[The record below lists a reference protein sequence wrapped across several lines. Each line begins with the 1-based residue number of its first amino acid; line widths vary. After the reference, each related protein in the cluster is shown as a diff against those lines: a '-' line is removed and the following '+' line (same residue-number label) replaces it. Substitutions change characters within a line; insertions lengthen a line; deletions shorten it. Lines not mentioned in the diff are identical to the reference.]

1 MNGWIDEWIGGCI
14 MKYSSSC
21 MSVIIYNYFIQAPVL
36 ERRRYNTLEKILHN
50 SQKDEALL
58 IQMTSLSSALHC
70 PHQELNILLQDMLD
84 HVRTGMSTKQHE
96 IETLP
101 NDSSRLD
108 LISHDRWVGS
118 ACNITYSLSIH
129 PYIYLSIYLSIC
141 ISISLYSSP
150 PAKYFLIFS
159 NQKEKQHWEQLLRN
173 TQVGAASSPM
183 LSGHHRMMRLDDSN
197 EYHNVS
203 SGLDIHNSQ
212 KVLLPKYTSL
222 VTLPSCRVGS
232 QV

>member
-1 MNGWIDEWIGGCI
+1 M
-14 MKYSSSC
+14 
-21 MSVIIYNYFIQAPVL
+21 
-36 ERRRYNTLEKILHN
+36 
-50 SQKDEALL
+50 
-58 IQMTSLSSALHC
+58 
-70 PHQELNILLQDMLD
+70 
-84 HVRTGMSTKQHE
+84 
-96 IETLP
+96 
-101 NDSSRLD
+101 
-108 LISHDRWVGS
+108 
-118 ACNITYSLSIH
+118 
-129 PYIYLSIYLSIC
+129 YLSIC
-141 ISISLYSSP
+141 ISIYLSVYVSIYLHIYLFISLYSSP

-173 TQVGAASSPM
+173 TQVGPASSPM

-212 KVLLPKYTSL
+212 KVLLPKYMSV

>member
-21 MSVIIYNYFIQAPVL
+21 MSVIIHNYFIQAPVL

-129 PYIYLSIYLSIC
+129 PYIYLSIYLSIYLH
-141 ISISLYSSP
+141 IYLSI
-150 PAKYFLIFS
+150 
-159 NQKEKQHWEQLLRN
+159 
-173 TQVGAASSPM
+173 
-183 LSGHHRMMRLDDSN
+183 
-197 EYHNVS
+197 
-203 SGLDIHNSQ
+203 
-212 KVLLPKYTSL
+212 
-222 VTLPSCRVGS
+222 
-232 QV
+232 